1 MAQREKG
8 LQENHGGYNLALD
21 IKNDDKIWHL
31 AGAVEHNF
39 GLAGQEFER
48 WNLRKLQFPDN
59 SPVDSFILLSG
70 ERHCKPTNKAEWPG
84 PSPEPEP
91 LNSKSKAPTI
101 SKGYTEKRLKMYK
114 WYIKQSNRRIPDE
127 GLTLLLDQ
135 ADILSL

>member
-31 AGAVEHNF
+31 AGAVEHKF
-39 GLAGQEFER
+39 GLVGQEFER

-70 ERHCKPTNKAEWPG
+70 DSRHCETNEQGAMTRA
-84 PSPEPEP
+84 
-91 LNSKSKAPTI
+91 KSRTRT
-101 SKGYTEKRLKMYK
+101 SQLEV
-114 WYIKQSNRRIPDE
+114 
-127 GLTLLLDQ
+127 
-135 ADILSL
+135 